1 MIVVSEKFSKLEKID
16 QSDGESNEMVSGK
29 IIE

>member
-1 MIVVSEKFSKLEKID
+1 MMVVSEKFNKLENLD